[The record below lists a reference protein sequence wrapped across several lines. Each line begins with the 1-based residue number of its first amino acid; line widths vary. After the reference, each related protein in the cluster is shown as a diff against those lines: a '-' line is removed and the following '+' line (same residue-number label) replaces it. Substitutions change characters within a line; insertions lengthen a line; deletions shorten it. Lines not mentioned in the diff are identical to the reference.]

1 MARPASEWIK
11 DPAKAKATEKMKEE
25 YVAAADAAAAKARSM
40 GATEEQL
47 AEWMGPMNP
56 LPRRT

>member
-1 MARPASEWIK
+1 
-11 DPAKAKATEKMKEE
+11 MKEE
-25 YVAAADAAAAKARSM
+25 YVAAAAAAKARSM

-56 LPRRT
+56 LPQRA